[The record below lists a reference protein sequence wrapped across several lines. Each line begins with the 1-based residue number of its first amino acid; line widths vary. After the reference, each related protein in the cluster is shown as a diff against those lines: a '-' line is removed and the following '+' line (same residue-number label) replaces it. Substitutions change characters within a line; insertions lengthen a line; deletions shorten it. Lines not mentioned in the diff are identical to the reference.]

1 MWPASMQIYWNKRK
15 RLHKKS
21 VQLPEDWFGTP
32 TWPPFHCF
40 QTPIWPPWRHVKTL
54 YNFARAPRFF
64 VHFLAFVARLPQDTS
79 NFKSPLYMEWV
90 KTQKFSSSVSKLRY
104 GPFGFNP
111 SNFADIWQIKWI
123 WIRWMMMTFELVRI
137 HFLSGVLNSV
147 CCDPEML
154 LAWWR
159 DGGRFLSIANIFIAK
174 Y

>member
-1 MWPASMQIYWNKRK
+1 MFNSQRIG
-15 RLHKKS
+15 LGH
-21 VQLPEDWFGTP
+21 QHG
-32 TWPPFHCF
+32 
-40 QTPIWPPWRHVKTL
+40 
-54 YNFARAPRFF
+54 PRFIVF
-64 VHFLAFVARLPQDTS
+64 RHQYGRRDVMWKHSITLHVHPVFLYIFLAFVERLPQDTS

-159 DGGRFLSIANIFIAK
+159 DVGRFLSIANIFIA
-174 Y
+174 